1 MSSPASADAT
11 PVCWA
16 HQSLVTA
23 SRQPTAMFLAGGGW
37 LLTESLKVK
46 FILEQVIE
54 SVGVLRA
61 IAVVDLE

>member
-1 MSSPASADAT
+1 
-11 PVCWA
+11 
-16 HQSLVTA
+16 
-23 SRQPTAMFLAGGGW
+23 MFLAGGGW